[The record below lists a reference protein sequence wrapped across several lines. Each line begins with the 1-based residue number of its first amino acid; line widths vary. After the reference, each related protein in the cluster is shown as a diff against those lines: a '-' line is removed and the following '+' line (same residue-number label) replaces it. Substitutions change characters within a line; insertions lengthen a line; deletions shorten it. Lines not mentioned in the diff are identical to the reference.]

1 MCRSAVIAK
10 MVNLAQE
17 KSPANKVCRDL
28 RDGGG
33 KLGSVKSFE
42 GGSEGTFRH
51 CAAICPQ
58 LVAMFSRNSFIY
70 PVLLRIA
77 ALAVQKLFVVVVVV
91 VVIKLENCYLTA
103 T

>member
-1 MCRSAVIAK
+1 MIAK

-28 RDGGG
+28 RDGGRKIG
-33 KLGSVKSFE
+33 FGQESFE

-58 LVAMFSRNSFIY
+58 LVAMFSRNPFIY
-70 PVLLRIA
+70 LVLFS
-77 ALAVQKLFVVVVVV
+77 Q
-91 VVIKLENCYLTA
+91 VI
-103 T
+103 